1 MTPSAALPSPGLDLL
16 DSLARRFPGVLYRCS
31 ADEHWTMSYLSPGI
45 EALSGFPAEAF
56 VGNRERSYASLI
68 HPEDRDKVDR
78 EVDAAVSK
86 GQPFDIEYRIV
97 DAGGRVRWVQE
108 RGHAVLDEVGRAQF
122 LDGVILETTRTRRL
136 AEQLSAI
143 IEHTPNVAIQSY
155 SEDGVVLSWNP
166 AAERLFGWRAD
177 EAIGRRL
184 DEFLLSPEDFA
195 GFVDGLKAIAERGGA
210 SSPSEWTCD
219 RPDGGKAHCLAT
231 QFEIPAVDGQGRVFI
246 CMDVDVGELHAARE
260 ALSRSNEELESRV
273 ADRSLALK
281 QAMEQLMEAERLA
294 ALGRIVA
301 GVAHELNTPIGNA
314 RTTASTLK
322 DWIAAFRERLGD
334 TTPLRRSELDRF
346 VADSLEAAALMERA
360 AERAAEQITHFKQV
374 AVDQHGGQ
382 RRQFTLDAML
392 RDVAPSLQLAFRTT
406 PHRFVMAPAANVAM
420 DSFPGPLEQVLAILV
435 QNALR
440 HGLEERPQGGEVR
453 LATRLGADGC
463 VEITVEDDGVGIPE
477 AIRPKVFD
485 PFFTT
490 RLGRGGSGLGLHIA
504 HNLTT
509 GLLGGTL
516 ELAPPDPHQPG
527 CRFVLRLPRVAPAQ
541 ASE

>member
-1 MTPSAALPSPGLDLL
+1 MGHVQTPPGADLL
-16 DSLARRFPGVLYRCS
+16 DSLAQRFPGVLYRCS
-31 ADEHWTMSYLSPGI
+31 ADEHWTMGYLSPGI
-45 EALSGFPAEAF
+45 EALSGFPAEQF
-56 VGNRERSYASLI
+56 IGNRVRSYASLI
-68 HPEDRDKVDR
+68 HPEDREKVER
-78 EVDAAVSK
+78 GVGLAVAR
-86 GQPFDIEYRIV
+86 GEAFDIEYRLL
-97 DAGGRVRWVQE
+97 DAAGRVRWVQE
-108 RGHAVLDEVGRAQF
+108 RGHAVADGAGRPLF

-143 IEHTPNVAIQSY
+143 IEHAPNVAIQSY
-155 SEDGVVLSWNP
+155 TEDGVVLSWNP
-166 AAERLFGWRAD
+166 AAERLFGWRA
-177 EAIGRRL
+177 EQAVGRRL
-184 DEFLLSPEDFA
+184 DEFLLSPDDFA
-195 GFVDGLKAIAERGGA
+195 GFVAGLRAIAGGAGA

-231 QFEIPAVDGQGRVFI
+231 QFEIPSGDDQGRVFI

-260 ALSRSNEELESRV
+260 ALSRSNEALESRV
-273 ADRSLALK
+273 ADRSRALK

-322 DWIAAFRERLGD
+322 DWIAAFQERLADG
-334 TTPLRRSELDRF
+334 TPLRRSELDRF
-346 VADSLEAAALMERA
+346 VADSLEAAVLMERA

-392 RDVAPSLQLAFRTT
+392 QDLAPSLQLAFRAT
-406 PHRFVMAPAANVAM
+406 PHRFVIAPAVDVAM

-440 HGLEERPQGGEVR
+440 HGLEGRDGGGEVHVDS
-453 LATRLGADGC
+453 RLGADGS
-463 VEITVEDDGVGIPE
+463 VEITVQDNGAGIPE

-516 ELAPPDPHQPG
+516 ELAPAEPG
-527 CRFVLRLPRVAPAQ
+527 RPGARFVLRVPRVAPGRA
-541 ASE
+541 